1 MEVDN
6 VANVVAEMVGD
17 MEVDRVADELDM
29 LVAKVAE
36 EVADTVKWYS
46 EMTGLKCVK
55 SFYGGKHSEFL
66 YLRCLNE
73 TDLKF

>member
-17 MEVDRVADELDM
+17 MEVDRVANELDM

-36 EVADTVKWYS
+36 EVADTVQTS
-46 EMTGLKCVK
+46 VEMAWLKCV
-55 SFYGGKHSEFL
+55 
-66 YLRCLNE
+66 
-73 TDLKF
+73 

>member
-36 EVADTVKWYS
+36 EVTDTVQTLV
-46 EMTGLKCVK
+46 EMAGVKCVS
-55 SFYGGKHSEFL
+55 SFYGSKHSELL

>member
-29 LVAKVAE
+29 LVAKVA
-36 EVADTVKWYS
+36 DTVQTS
-46 EMTGLKCVK
+46 VEMAGLKCV
-55 SFYGGKHSEFL
+55 
-66 YLRCLNE
+66 
-73 TDLKF
+73 

>member
-46 EMTGLKCVK
+46 EMTGLKCV
-55 SFYGGKHSEFL
+55 
-66 YLRCLNE
+66 
-73 TDLKF
+73 